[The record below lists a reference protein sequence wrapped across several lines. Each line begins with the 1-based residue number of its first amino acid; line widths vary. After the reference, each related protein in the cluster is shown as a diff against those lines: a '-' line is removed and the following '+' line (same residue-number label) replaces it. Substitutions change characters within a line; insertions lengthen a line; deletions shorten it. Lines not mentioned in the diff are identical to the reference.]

1 MTVEFCRVQDVADF
15 LRITINPADTGVL
28 RAIREASA
36 VIQNYTHQ
44 VLELVADDVITFDV
58 AEGQSRLF
66 LPELPVV
73 SVASVVDRGDT
84 LTAGSDE
91 DYQLGANGILYRR
104 SGRGYWT
111 PGIQSVTVTYT
122 HGYPLDY
129 DFDGWPDDIRG
140 VCTRS
145 SARALQAGLRAAET
159 AAVPGVSGTT
169 IGDYQVSYSADALV
183 GASGS
188 LLGASAAPT
197 LLKSEMAI
205 LDRYKYKRQVAG
217 VPG

>member
-1 MTVEFCRVQDVADF
+1 MTEFCRVQDVADL

-36 VIQNYTHQ
+36 LIQNYTHQ
-44 VLELVADDVITFDV
+44 TLELVANDVITLDV
-58 AEGQSRLF
+58 GTDQRKVF

-73 SVASVVDRGDT
+73 SVTSVVEDGDA
-84 LTAGSDE
+84 LVVGSDE
-91 DYQLGANGILYRR
+91 DYQLGADGILYRR
-104 SGRGYWT
+104 GGRGFWT
-111 PGIQSVTVTYT
+111 PGIQNLVVTYT

-145 SARALQAGLRAAET
+145 AARALQAGLRAAET
-159 AAVPGVSGTT
+159 GGVAGVSGTT

-183 GASGS
+183 NPSGS
-188 LLGASAAPT
+188 LLGVTAAPV
-197 LLKSEMAI
+197 LLRSEKEA
-205 LDRYKYKRQVAG
+205 LDRYKYKRQV
-217 VPG
+217 PG